1 MEIAGLLAKEQ
12 LQSIFLN
19 LDELTAVN
27 TKFSEKLQDAL
38 DIAMEHGDEV
48 SRMNL
53 KIWMAEITEI
63 EAKLQEI
70 AVCFNSLIM
79 VLLETLFNDKWY
91 RV

>member
-1 MEIAGLLAKEQ
+1 MEIAGLLAKDQ

-48 SRMNL
+48 SE
-53 KIWMAEITEI
+53 KI
-63 EAKLQEI
+63 
-70 AVCFNSLIM
+70 
-79 VLLETLFNDKWY
+79 LLTLSYNCEFIVYNFCAAMWLGEQI
-91 RV
+91 